1 MWRNGRL
8 YILAAGEWIVGR
20 VDPRGVDIGRVD
32 PRGVD
37 VGRVDPRSVDVVRV
51 YPRRGGVD
59 VFRADPRD
67 NNALYK
73 GDRKR

>member
-8 YILAAGEWIVGR
+8 YILAAGEWIVG
-20 VDPRGVDIGRVD
+20 GVD

-51 YPRRGGVD
+51 DPRRGGVD